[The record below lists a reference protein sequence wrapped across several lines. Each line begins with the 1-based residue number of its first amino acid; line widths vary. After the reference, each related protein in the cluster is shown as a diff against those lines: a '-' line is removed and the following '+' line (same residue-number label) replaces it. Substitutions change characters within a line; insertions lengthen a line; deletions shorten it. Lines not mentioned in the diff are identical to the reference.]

1 MLTFPSL
8 VIFWLGIFEV
18 KSNFMIVNSS
28 VRARL
33 GYSHKWCGSKAIPW
47 LVSLLTSSFVSFDP
61 WKTTN
66 SCMVVTPEPRKQAIF
81 PGRKVKWQVVFL
93 PRSVCQTERHQ
104 ILPLC
109 LLEHGTST
117 DRQTPLKFNIE
128 SYQCYAVTQPSNF
141 RVKTQLCVQMSI
153 WIRSF
158 THSNP
163 GNDRGRKLVQFWP
176 SLWSL

>member
-1 MLTFPSL
+1 MKNRREQEKKKGRLAFCLPAFWPRPRVTSTCVIVEYHWHVDSTLNVQHRKVRPLYSGPNESSVSHSFLKNSFNTTRFVSVGDRINGVPLCYKYLLMLTFPSL

-66 SCMVVTPEPRKQAIF
+66 SCMVTPKTSQSKPY
-81 PGRKVKWQVVFL
+81 FL
-93 PRSVCQTERHQ
+93 D
-104 ILPLC
+104 
-109 LLEHGTST
+109 G
-117 DRQTPLKFNIE
+117 K
-128 SYQCYAVTQPSNF
+128 
-141 RVKTQLCVQMSI
+141 
-153 WIRSF
+153 
-158 THSNP
+158 
-163 GNDRGRKLVQFWP
+163 
-176 SLWSL
+176 